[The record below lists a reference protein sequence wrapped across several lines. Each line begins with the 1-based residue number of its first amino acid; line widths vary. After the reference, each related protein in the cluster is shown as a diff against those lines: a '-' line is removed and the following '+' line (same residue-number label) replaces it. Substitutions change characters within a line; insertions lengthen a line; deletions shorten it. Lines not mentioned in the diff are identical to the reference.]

1 MYSVYTDWSVAR
13 ETDVQSRSAEIFART
28 RIARHMPLSLR
39 EISELSDPD
48 ARDSAELDRI
58 EWLVGKAMNRQ
69 KHLHGVAVADPDSWG
84 ASKLELIGHGLIER
98 KAARLGHTKSTKLE
112 RLVSELRGV
121 LRAYDELP
129 LDEWLELRARYT
141 R

>member
-1 MYSVYTDWSVAR
+1 
-13 ETDVQSRSAEIFART
+13 
-28 RIARHMPLSLR
+28 MPLSLR

-98 KAARLGHTKSTKLE
+98 KAARHGHTRNARLE
-112 RLVSELRGV
+112 SLLSELRAV
-121 LRAYDELP
+121 LRAYDDLP
-129 LDEWLELRARYT
+129 LEQWLELRARHI